1 MRVLGIAQMKQT
13 NFWPTT
19 RITLLDQIRDVKD
32 RAAWQQFVDLY
43 ASIVYRY
50 CRNRKMQH
58 ADAQNVTQEVF
69 SRVSRAIQSFE
80 YDKERGRFRGWLGL
94 ITHQQM
100 LRYREKQARGKGFQ
114 NRADDF
120 IAGPFEGEVEGVW
133 IDTFNAHVYDR
144 ALNSVREKTE
154 PDEWNAFERIWTG
167 DEQPGEIARE
177 LQRDPQWIYQVKF
190 RLVSRLKEEVERLSA
205 DVAIFHRPSAGQ

>member
-1 MRVLGIAQMKQT
+1 MRVLGTAHMNRT
-13 NFWPTT
+13 NPWPTT
-19 RITLLDQIRDVKD
+19 RITLLDQIRNADD

-50 CRNRKMQH
+50 CRIRNMQH

-80 YDKERGRFRGWLGL
+80 YDQERGRFRGWLGL

-100 LRYREKQARGKGFQ
+100 LRYREKQARAKGVRNGQDHSF
-114 NRADDF
+114 
-120 IAGPFEGEVEGVW
+120 AGAFEGEVEGEW
-133 IDTFNAHVYDR
+133 IDTFNTHVYSR
-144 ALNSVREKTE
+144 ALASVRESTE
-154 PDEWNAFERIWTG
+154 PDEWRAFERIWTDG
-167 DEQPGEIARE
+167 EQPGDIARE

-190 RLVSRLKEEVERLSA
+190 KLVNRLKEEVERLSA
-205 DVAIFHRPSAGQ
+205 DVAIFHRPSVAQ